1 MAPESNYNLIEER
14 NTDQRKIL
22 SQKKMKMNDFATCR
36 PF

>member
-22 SQKKMKMNDFATCR
+22 FQKNENENE
-36 PF
+36 